1 MWWYSFSP
9 ARCRRL
15 RDFSGNFIIRIGEMR
30 TSLRIGSMVN
40 IVGRLVII
48 DSIILLLP
56 MLVSLIYA
64 ESDWLTFLIAAA
76 AAAVCGSVAILCTR
90 HHRDTIRAREG
101 FIITAFI
108 WVVFGLFGIIPL
120 MTCSHPL
127 GFTDAMFEIISG
139 YTTTGAS
146 VIPDVGVMSHG
157 ILFWRALSQWIGGL
171 GIILFMLALLSEL
184 NKSVGISMF
193 NAEATGITH
202 DKLHPRIRQTAISL
216 WGVYVVLTLAS
227 VLALWAGPMDLFNS
241 VCITFAAIATGG
253 FSTSSEGVMLWHS
266 DYVLCVLTVV
276 MFVAGLNFM
285 AIFNLWKGDVRGF
298 FRNTV
303 VRVFAG
309 IILLA
314 YVTLLLSALV
324 RGEAHGVDELL
335 VYPMFHVV
343 SAITSTGFSVAGSEA
358 WGPYALALTI
368 VLMTCGACAGST
380 TGGLKV
386 DRLVVLWQNLKNE
399 VRVTAFPKRMYV
411 VRLYGSALDNSLVS
425 RVAAFTSIYLLLTA
439 LGTAVIT
446 FFGYSF
452 TDSLFMVSSCI
463 GCNGLGYGVTGEGGS
478 FALLPDAVKWLLTAL
493 MLAGRL
499 EIFTYLV
506 LFLPSFWRR

>member
-1 MWWYSFSP
+1 
-9 ARCRRL
+9 
-15 RDFSGNFIIRIGEMR
+15 MR

-146 VIPDVGVMSHG
+146 VIPDAGIMSHG

-171 GIILFMLALLSEL
+171 GIILFMLALLPEL

-202 DKLHPRIRQTAISL
+202 DKIHPRIRQTAISL
-216 WGVYVVLTLAS
+216 WGVYVVLTVVS
-227 VLALWAGPMDLFNS
+227 ILALWAGPMDFFNS

-253 FSTSSEGVMLWHS
+253 FSTCSEGVMYWHS

-285 AIFNLWKGDVRGF
+285 AMFNLYKGDAKGF
-298 FRNTV
+298 FGNAV
-303 VRVFAG
+303 VRVFTG
-309 IILLA
+309 IILVG
-314 YVTLLLSALV
+314 YVSLLISALL

-335 VYPMFHVV
+335 IYPMFHVV
-343 SAITSTGFSVAGSEA
+343 SAITSTGFSVTGAES
-358 WGPYALALTI
+358 WGPYALTLTI
-368 VLMTCGACAGST
+368 MLMTCGACEGST

-425 RVAAFTSIYLLLTA
+425 RVAAFTAIYLLLTVV
-439 LGTAVIT
+439 GTCVVT

-452 TDSLFMVSSCI
+452 ADSLFMVSSCM
-463 GCNGLGYGVTGEGGS
+463 GCNGLGYGATGEAGG
-478 FALLPDAVKWLLTAL
+478 FALLPDAVKWLMTAL

-506 LFLPSFWRR
+506 LFVPSFWRR